1 MAPSCNWQKCDGD
14 RHFIQ
19 GEVTC
24 NSRRSSWR
32 ITPLPNKDRVSFCLL
47 KIPRGSFVLGSY
59 FGGCLFRRRLQLH
72 FLDTLLT
79 ETSRDIAAAASPQPL
94 PNPDQAEIRGEE
106 NAPSP
111 PRRGKVPYQP
121 VSVAPFFSVSPPQI
135 ARQSARS
142 LEPCLPHQV
151 IL

>member
-106 NAPSP
+106 NAPP
-111 PRRGKVPYQP
+111 PPERKGALSARFGCPL
-121 VSVAPFFSVSPPQI
+121 FSVSPPKI

-151 IL
+151 IV